1 MAPRKPMTAR
11 EALLDVLKRSK
22 REMTVKEIVA
32 KAIPKAPGLK
42 SMKTA
47 YNTVS
52 GTLREEAA
60 KGTVV
65 KVKTGVYRI
74 ATAEEVAAAAPT
86 PTVEVEVAEEVEQK
100 AKPDPKPNARARR
113 SRSTA
118 RKSQKAAAAA

>member
-22 REMTVKEIVA
+22 REMTVKEIVE
-32 KAIPKAPGLK
+32 KSIPKAPGLK

-52 GTLREEAA
+52 GTLREEAV

-74 ATAEEVAAAAPT
+74 ASAEEKPEPVVESVAPEPETAPEPQAT
-86 PTVEVEVAEEVEQK
+86 PH
-100 AKPDPKPNARARR
+100 PKPGGARKRR
-113 SRSTA
+113 TRSTA
-118 RKSQKAAAAA
+118 RKSQAAAAA